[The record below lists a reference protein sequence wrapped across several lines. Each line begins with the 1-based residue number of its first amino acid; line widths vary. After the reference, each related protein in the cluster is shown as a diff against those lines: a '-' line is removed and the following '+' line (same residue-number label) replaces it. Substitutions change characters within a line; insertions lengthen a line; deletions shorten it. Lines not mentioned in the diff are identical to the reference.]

1 VPRHV
6 LFFAPGE
13 MPSTDSDTKIR
24 DPELVA
30 LVLARLTTTRDH

>member
-1 VPRHV
+1 V

-13 MPSTDSDTKIR
+13 MPSTSSDTKIR

-30 LVLARLTTTRDH
+30 LVLARLATARD